1 MYLCIYVCMSI
12 MWKLFSYIYFF
23 FYGENLR
30 IYRSFFSK
38 GMLMYVLYVWRLL
51 PQASSTESEYGDLL
65 GGVSFAQ
72 RKKLQAAKESQTV
85 AQVRFEKTH
94 LNCLYV
100 YEL

>member
-1 MYLCIYVCMSI
+1 MYVSMYVGVSCEYC
-12 MWKLFSYIYFF
+12 F
-23 FYGENLR
+23 R
-30 IYRSFFSK
+30 IYTFFTEKIYAFIDQSFFSK

-85 AQVRFEKTH
+85 VQVRLEKTI
-94 LNCLYV
+94 
-100 YEL
+100 